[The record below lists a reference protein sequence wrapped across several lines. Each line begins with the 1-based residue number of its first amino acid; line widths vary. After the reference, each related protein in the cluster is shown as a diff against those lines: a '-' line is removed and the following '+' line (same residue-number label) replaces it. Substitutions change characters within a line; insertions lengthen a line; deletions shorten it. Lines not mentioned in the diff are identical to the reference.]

1 MKATLLV
8 LILCSLVLTGC
19 GVSFDFGSFGERIRG
34 SGDLITETRA
44 VSDFQRID
52 ILGSGD
58 LIITQG
64 DHYSLTV
71 ETDDNLM
78 GYVKTEVQ
86 GNTLELSFT
95 EEARNKNLQPTNGF
109 VYRVTVKELEAVE
122 IAGSGTIT
130 AGSLESEMLVIT
142 VAGSGEVRIDE
153 LTADD
158 LSVQIIGSG
167 DAVFRGV
174 ARQQSFVIA
183 GSGSIDAGGLRGEA
197 VVVTIPGSGSAT
209 VWATDNLQVNIAGS
223 GDVDYYGSPAVS
235 QTILGSGRVS
245 GLGDK

>member
-8 LILCSLVLTGC
+8 LILCSLVLAGC
-19 GVSFDFGSFGERIRG
+19 GVSFDFGFFGERIRG
-34 SGDLITETRA
+34 SGDIITEARA

-78 GYVKTEVQ
+78 EYVKTEVQ
-86 GNTLELSFT
+86 GITLELSFT
-95 EEARNKNLQPTNGF
+95 EEARNKNLQPTQGI
-109 VYRVTVKELEAVE
+109 VYRVTVQELEAVE

-153 LTADD
+153 LTTDD
-158 LSVQIIGSG
+158 LSMQIIGSG
-167 DAVFRGV
+167 DADFRGV

-183 GSGSIDAGGLRGEA
+183 GSGSIDAGDLRGEA
-197 VVVTIPGSGSAT
+197 VVVNIPGSGSAT
-209 VWATDNLQVNIAGS
+209 VWATDSLQVNIAGS
-223 GDVDYYGSPAVS
+223 GDVDYYGRPAVS
-235 QTILGSGRVS
+235 QTIHGSGRVS

>member
-1 MKATLLV
+1 MKATMLV
-8 LILCSLVLTGC
+8 LILCSLVLAGC
-19 GVSFDFGSFGERIRG
+19 GVSFDIGIFGERIRG
-34 SGDLITETRA
+34 SGDIITEARA

-78 GYVKTEVQ
+78 EYVKTEVQ
-86 GNTLELSFT
+86 GMTLELSYT
-95 EEARNKNLQPTNGF
+95 EQALGKNLQPTQGF
-109 VYRVTVKELEAVE
+109 VYRVTVQELEAVE

-130 AGSLESEMLVIT
+130 AASLESEMLVIT

-153 LTADD
+153 LTTDD
-158 LSVQIIGSG
+158 LSLQIIGSG
-167 DAVFRGV
+167 DADLGGV

-183 GSGSIDAGGLRGEA
+183 GSGTIDAGDLRGEA

-209 VWATDNLQVNIAGS
+209 VWATDSLQVNIAGS
-223 GDVDYYGSPAVS
+223 GDVDYYGRPAVS